1 MSAPLIECVPNVS
14 EGRDGALIDCLAEAV
29 PAPGVTL
36 LDRTSD
42 PDHHRTVFT
51 FAGTPDAVE
60 DAMMRV
66 AALAFEHIDLD
77 KHQGVHPRIGA
88 VDVVPFVPLRG
99 ISLATC
105 AERARAF
112 ARRYAERFKVPV
124 YLYEASA
131 LRPERVSL
139 PNIRRGGYEALKK
152 SIVID
157 PDRAP
162 DYGPAILSGAGASV
176 IGARNPLIAFN
187 AFLDTADVAVA
198 RAVARGLRA
207 SSGGLPYVRAIG
219 VAVRGRAQVSIN
231 VIDFRLTSLYTI
243 MRTLQ
248 TLASAHHAAVVE
260 TELIGLIPQAALLHA
275 ATEFLQLPSTAVSA
289 TLERRLGDATAD
301 YREVTFE

>member
-1 MSAPLIECVPNVS
+1 MSAPLIECVPNIS
-14 EGRDGALIDCLAEAV
+14 EGRDGALIDQIAEAV
-29 PAPGVTL
+29 PAPGVAL

-42 PDHHRTVFT
+42 PDHHRTVLT

-66 AALAFEHIDLD
+66 AGLALEHIDLE

-99 ISLATC
+99 ISLAAC

-112 ARRYAERFKVPV
+112 ARRYADRFSVPV

-131 LRPERVSL
+131 LRPERVNL

-152 SIVID
+152 SIAAD
-157 PDRAP
+157 PDRTP

-176 IGARNPLIAFN
+176 IGARSPLIAFN
-187 AFLDTADVAVA
+187 AFLDTADIVVA
-198 RAVARGLRA
+198 RAIAKGLRA

-219 VAVRGRAQVSIN
+219 VVVRGRAQVSIN
-231 VIDFRLTSLYTI
+231 VIDFRRTSMYTI
-243 MRTLQ
+243 MRMLQ
-248 TLASAHHAAVVE
+248 TLASAYRAAIVE

-275 ATEFLQLPSTAVSA
+275 AAESLQLPPAAVSA

-301 YREVTFE
+301 YREVAFE